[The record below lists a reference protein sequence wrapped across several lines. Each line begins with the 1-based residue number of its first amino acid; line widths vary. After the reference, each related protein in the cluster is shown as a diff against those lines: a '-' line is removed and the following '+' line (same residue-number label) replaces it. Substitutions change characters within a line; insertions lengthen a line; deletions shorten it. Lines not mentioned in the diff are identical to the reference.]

1 MCSTP
6 SYSLSMD
13 HDISQRELRNNS
25 GKVMRELR
33 AGKSFVVT
41 SNGTPI
47 GELTPLNRRRF
58 IPAAEAVGFFRTAP
72 EIDYERLRADLD
84 VIADQDPTPLA

>member
-1 MCSTP
+1 
-6 SYSLSMD
+6 MD
-13 HDISQRELRNNS
+13 QDISQRELRNNS

-47 GELTPLNRRRF
+47 GELTPLSRRRF

-72 EIDYERLRADLD
+72 DIDYERWRADLD
-84 VIADQDPTPLA
+84 AIADQDPTPLA

>member
-1 MCSTP
+1 
-6 SYSLSMD
+6 MD
-13 HDISQRELRNNS
+13 QDISQRELRNNS

-47 GELTPLNRRRF
+47 GRLTPLSRRRF
-58 IPAAEAVGFFRTAP
+58 VPTAEAVGFFRTAP
-72 EIDYERLRADLD
+72 DIDYERWRADLD
-84 VIADQDPTPLA
+84 AIADQDPTPLA

>member
-1 MCSTP
+1 
-6 SYSLSMD
+6 MD
-13 HDISQRELRNNS
+13 QDISQRELRNNS

-47 GELTPLNRRRF
+47 GRLTPLNRRRF
-58 IPAAEAVGFFRTAP
+58 VPATEAVGFFRTAP
-72 EIDYERLRADLD
+72 DIDYERWRADLD
-84 VIADQDPTPLA
+84 AIADQDPTPLA